1 MEALI
6 KPENIALFKKFGVF
20 SEVEVRSRHE
30 IFLEEYH
37 RKIRIEGELSL
48 SMARTIILPTG
59 SKQLSELVKTIA
71 VMSGCELKAGLA
83 SQKAAA
89 EAIGKLLDGIE
100 LECRNLEKALSAKDA
115 SSKVVESM
123 AALRKLVDTLEKR
136 VDDDLWTLP
145 KYREMLF
152 IN

>member
-1 MEALI
+1 
-6 KPENIALFKKFGVF
+6 
-20 SEVEVRSRHE
+20 
-30 IFLEEYH
+30 
-37 RKIRIEGELSL
+37 
-48 SMARTIILPTG
+48 
-59 SKQLSELVKTIA
+59 
-71 VMSGCELKAGLA
+71 MSGCEMKAGLA

-89 EAIGKLLDGIE
+89 EAIGKLLDGID
-100 LECRNLEKALSAKDA
+100 LECRNLEKALAAKDA

-123 AALRKLVDTLEKR
+123 AALRKLVDSLEKR

>member
-1 MEALI
+1 MQALI
-6 KPENIALFKKFGVF
+6 NPENIALFEKYHVF
-20 SEVEVRSRHE
+20 SKVEVHSRYE
-30 IFLEEYH
+30 IFMEEYH

-48 SMARTIILPTG
+48 NMARTIFLPLG
-59 SKQLSELVKTIA
+59 SRQLSELVKNIA

-83 SQKAAA
+83 AQKAAA
-89 EAIGKLLDGIE
+89 EAVGKLVDGIE
-100 LECRNLEKALSAKDA
+100 MECRNLEKALALTDA
-115 SSKVVESM
+115 SDKIIDSM
-123 AALRKLVDTLEKR
+123 TALRKLVDLLEKR